1 MIELQ
6 SSELALQPARAVDD
20 IVIAVAGQG
29 GDGTQTIIAL
39 LTHAL
44 FHRGLHL
51 YNVSNI
57 ASRIKGGHAGT
68 MLRGSTRWRGCLN
81 DRFDVLMAF
90 DTEAIEKSARWV
102 ADDGV
107 IIYDESRARLPASTL
122 PPNVSVIS
130 IPFSRV
136 AVRELRRD
144 LFKNCVGF
152 GVLSR
157 VIGLPDEEAIG
168 CIRQQFKRLSAQDL
182 DYNLR
187 AFRQGLEFADDLG
200 LTADRCI
207 YRLPSQPHANRLLIN
222 GNEAT
227 AFGFAAA
234 GGRFFAGYPI
244 TPATEILDWL
254 TRRLPR
260 LGGIAV
266 QAEDEMAAI
275 NMAIGAAMTGAR
287 AMTGSSGPGIALMQ
301 ESVGHC
307 GSAEIPLVIVDCQ
320 RAGPSTGMPTKIEQ
334 SDIGMLVHGS
344 NGDFPRVVLCP
355 GNPEECFQYGALAT
369 NLAAIAQMP
378 IYIAQ
383 DGLSQTA
390 ETTAMFDLDSVKIEP
405 GARLSAAEVAQ
416 LKEYRRYAITDD
428 GISPWAVPGT
438 PGAMNLVTGNERNE
452 WGQVVTD
459 APTRTAMMDKR
470 RRKVET
476 IRPLLPAA
484 AEWGDDDAVMGV
496 ICMGM
501 ISGVLDEVR
510 ERLERIGVYIRCHR
524 PRTLFPVLDDT
535 LEFIRRY
542 STVFVVE
549 HNESGQLLNLLRG
562 AGAPAEHLHSI
573 RKYDGTPYLPFQLYQ
588 EFVAAI
594 DQETAQ

>member
-1 MIELQ
+1 MNEIAKVNYPPLDF
-6 SSELALQPARAVDD
+6 PATRAIDD
-20 IVIAVAGQG
+20 IVITVAGQG

-51 YNVSNI
+51 YNTSNI
-57 ASRIKGGHAGT
+57 ASRIKGGHAAT
-68 MLRGSTRWRGCLN
+68 MLRGSTKWRGCLN

-107 IIYDESRARLPASTL
+107 IIYDESRAKLPEGVIAPT
-122 PPNVSVIS
+122 VTVIS
-130 IPFSRV
+130 IPFSRI

-152 GVLSR
+152 GLLSR

-168 CIRQQFKRLSAQDL
+168 CIQQQFKRLSAQDL
-182 DYNLR
+182 EYNLR
-187 AFRQGLEFADDLG
+187 AFQQGLEFADAMG
-200 LTADRCI
+200 LTAAHSV
-207 YRLPSQPHANRLLIN
+207 YSLPSQKNENRLLIN

-254 TRRLPR
+254 TKRLPR

-275 NMAIGAAMTGAR
+275 NIAIGAAMTGVR
-287 AMTGSSGPGIALMQ
+287 TMTGSSGPGIALMQ

-334 SDIGMLVHGS
+334 SDIGMLAHGS
-344 NGDFPRVVLCP
+344 NGDFPRVILAP
-355 GNPEECFQYGALAT
+355 GNPEECFQIGALAT

-383 DGLSQTA
+383 DGLSQTS
-390 ETTAMFDLDSVKIEP
+390 ETATMFDVDSVQIEY
-405 GARLSAAEVAQ
+405 GEKLSADDVAQ
-416 LKEYRRYAITDD
+416 MKEYRRYAITDS
-428 GISPWAVPGT
+428 GISPWAVPGI

-459 APTRTAMMDKR
+459 LPNRQAMMDKR

-476 IRPLLPAA
+476 IRPRLPLAK
-484 AEWGDDDAVMGV
+484 EWGDDSAIIGV

-501 ISGVLDEVR
+501 ISGVLDEAR
-510 ERLERIGVYIRCHR
+510 ERLEKIGVFIRCHR

-535 LEFIRRY
+535 LAFTRRY
-542 STVFVVE
+542 KTVFVVE
-549 HNESGQLLNLLRG
+549 HNESGQFLHLLQG
-562 AGAPAEHLHSI
+562 AGAPAENLISL
-573 RKYDGTPYLPFQLYQ
+573 RKYDGAPYLPFQLV
-588 EFVAAI
+588 EALLA
-594 DQETAQ
+594 ELE